1 LGQAERHFLRAGSA
15 VDQFVEGRIAA
26 EAPAGTMAVMW
37 QVLLNASGLPT
48 GSIVVDAATLAIAG
62 D

>member
-1 LGQAERHFLRAGSA
+1 
-15 VDQFVEGRIAA
+15 
-26 EAPAGTMAVMW
+26 MAVMW